1 MIEVQNFDHL
11 EIELL
16 VQLLD
21 PEKERTVSLDRLL
34 ALGNKLKRDRN
45 SKKNTKL
52 KTGIDLLKAT
62 VLLAVVI
69 LGGIFA
75 FIEIE
80 YHQQE
85 KEVEKNLLLQADIEL
100 ALPLRDKISDI
111 LNLTSQYDKE
121 LDVILRARYE
131 NYTNVTLW
139 DQLDDN
145 GFVSSFALSNPW
157 TLENSAWFVFTIATT
172 IGYGHI
178 VPITNWGH
186 YLVIFY
192 SIPSILSM
200 AYFIKMLMNCYN
212 RFPFRLGSVRTQV
225 LTLPVLLTIYLYVA
239 GWLFH
244 IFGGWTVAEGVYSTW
259 VTISTIGFGDY
270 TISTGT
276 DTIENVVVLS
286 VTISGLFMF
295 AYTIT
300 VFGNVFEYITERKQ
314 WNEVFSLSSLNEI
327 ELTSITTFSCSESQD
342 TSHGTWQ
349 NKRRRY

>member
-1 MIEVQNFDHL
+1 
-11 EIELL
+11 
-16 VQLLD
+16 
-21 PEKERTVSLDRLL
+21 
-34 ALGNKLKRDRN
+34 
-45 SKKNTKL
+45 
-52 KTGIDLLKAT
+52 
-62 VLLAVVI
+62 
-69 LGGIFA
+69 
-75 FIEIE
+75 
-80 YHQQE
+80 
-85 KEVEKNLLLQADIEL
+85 
-100 ALPLRDKISDI
+100 
-111 LNLTSQYDKE
+111 
-121 LDVILRARYE
+121 
-131 NYTNVTLW
+131 VTLW
-139 DQLDDN
+139 DQLEEN
-145 GFVSSFALSNPW
+145 RFVSSFALSNPW
-157 TLENSAWFVFTIATT
+157 ILENSAWFVFTIATT

-178 VPITNWGH
+178 VPITKWGR
-186 YLVIFY
+186 YLAIFY

-259 VTISTIGFGDY
+259 GTISTIGFGDY

-349 NKRRRY
+349 SKRRRY